1 MDDDMKKQ
9 LDKLKP
15 SKKKLTIPT
24 DLLQS
29 NSYEDKLLA
38 IKMMADSQQPKIV
51 QLIKNMLK
59 K

>member
-1 MDDDMKKQ
+1 MKKQ

-15 SKKKLTIPT
+15 NKKKLTIPT